1 MQFRLPTQ
9 LQQELLAYD
18 PTLKALAK
26 QQKVINSKTKKATHP
41 LGKPNQLI
49 PTEVLP
55 VSLYNDAIDNINLQ
69 AAPDRYQL
77 FTRIV
82 EGAVTPYAIL
92 YHFEQVWYAAWLPPK
107 HQKDQYI
114 YGYSFAFKDN
124 ASAHKMLPHRVRK
137 HLYVDNPN
145 KLSTYQLGR
154 VQYFTFNKLVTRQDI
169 IDGYDAKNWNIPGA
183 QAYYKK
189 SGNLCQQVKAFEDQL
204 FNTIPMWSDSQSTFA
219 RLRAINPASVIFTNG
234 YHYGQECRT
243 FWQQHDITKAVISY
257 DLLFKLITHYAHDS
271 GYDGDIY
278 RQLNKMLHII
288 ATPFFKKWIQARCD
302 QVNAMFNDT
311 SNQYLKCIRGPWAQ
325 IHVLFNAIAFV
336 YDVWPECPIDYYQT
350 YIVQLLSFKST
361 RQGTIITQ
369 AWLNKHMPVASFFSI
384 LEKEYEREINNTHTR
399 YYYDSDLQCPR
410 FYYSNWSDTVSMLDT
425 ILAHNACAT
434 EPLTL
439 DVPKRWRLM
448 EFHDHVQSVA
458 WKVKNKNESLPQD
471 LFPEP
476 VKLELGSSRWTF
488 FQPVDTH
495 QLAAWGQAVRNC
507 VGSASGYADGVRKKK
522 HFIVLCM
529 IDSKPM
535 FTIQLEVNMGMM
547 SVKQIAGIGNA
558 RLTDEERELYTT
570 AFSKALT
577 QRESALASA

>member
-1 MQFRLPTQ
+1 MQFRLPAQ

-18 PTLKALAK
+18 PTLKSLAK
-26 QQKVINSKTKKATHP
+26 QQKTTNKTKKTAYP

-49 PTEVLP
+49 PTDVLP
-55 VSLYNDAIDNINLQ
+55 VSLYNDAVNNINSQ

-82 EGAVTPYAIL
+82 DRVVTPYAIL

-107 HQKDQYI
+107 GKEDQYI
-114 YGYSFAFKDN
+114 YGYSYAFKDN
-124 ASAHKMLPHRVRK
+124 SSAHKMLPYSIRNQ
-137 HLYVDNPN
+137 LNQ
-145 KLSTYQLGR
+145 LSTYQVGR
-154 VQYFTFNKLVTRQDI
+154 VQYFTYSKTVTKQDI
-169 IDGYDAKNWNIPGA
+169 IDGHDAKNWNIPGVR
-183 QAYYKK
+183 AYYKK
-189 SGNLCQQVKAFEDQL
+189 SGNLYQQLRAFEEQL
-204 FNTIPMWSDSQSTFA
+204 YNTIPIWTDSRSTFA
-219 RLRAINPASVIFTNG
+219 RLKAINPASVIFDNDYYNG
-234 YHYGQECRT
+234 NACTEY
-243 FWQQHDITKAVISY
+243 WQQHDITKTTISY
-257 DLLFKLITHYAHDS
+257 EFLFSLITHYAHRS
-271 GYDGDIY
+271 GYDGNEF
-278 RQLNKMLHII
+278 RKLNKVLHII
-288 ATPFFKKWIQARCD
+288 ATPFFKKWIQSKCNE
-302 QVNAMFNDT
+302 VNT
-311 SNQYLKCIRGPWAQ
+311 QYYNPDNKLIRTIHAPWCQ
-325 IHVLFNAIAFV
+325 IHALFDTISWV
-336 YDVWPECPIDYYQT
+336 YEVWPECPIDYCQT
-350 YIVQLLSFKST
+350 YINQLLSFKCN
-361 RQGTIITQ
+361 RHGTVLTQ

-384 LEKEYEREINNTHTR
+384 LEKEFDKEINNTRTR
-399 YYYDSDLQCPR
+399 YNYDENLQLPR
-410 FYYSNWSDTVSMLDT
+410 FYYSDWADTIAMLDT
-425 ILAHNACAT
+425 IFAHNECAT

-439 DVPKRWRLM
+439 DVPKRWRLS

-476 VKLELGSSRWTF
+476 VKLELGSSKWTF

-577 QRESALASA
+577 QRESALTSA

>member
-9 LQQELLAYD
+9 LQQELMAYD
-18 PTLKALAK
+18 PALKALAK
-26 QQKVINSKTKKATHP
+26 QQTVPNKTKKTTHP

-55 VSLYNDAIDNINLQ
+55 VSLYNDAIDNINSQ

-77 FTRIV
+77 FTRIIDRV
-82 EGAVTPYAIL
+82 VTPYAIL

-107 HQKDQYI
+107 GQEDQYV
-114 YGYSFAFKDN
+114 YGYSYAFKDN
-124 ASAHKMLPHRVRK
+124 TSAYKMLPRK
-137 HLYVDNPN
+137 IRENLSE
-145 KLSTYQLGR
+145 LSTYHVGR
-154 VQYFTFNKLVTRQDI
+154 VQYFTYNKLVTKQDI
-169 IDGYDAKNWNIPGA
+169 IDGHDARNWNIPSV
-183 QAYYKK
+183 QSYYKK
-189 SGNLCQQVKAFEDQL
+189 SGNLFQQLKGFEDRL
-204 FNTIPMWSDSQSTFA
+204 FNTIPMWSDSRSTFA
-219 RLRAINPASVIFTNG
+219 RLQAISPACVIFTND
-234 YHYGQECRT
+234 YRYGQECT
-243 FWQQHDITKAVISY
+243 AYWQHNDITKAVISY
-257 DLLFKLITHYAHDS
+257 DLLFKLITTYAHS
-271 GYDGDIY
+271 NSYDGDSY
-278 RQLNKMLHII
+278 RRLNKLLHII
-288 ATPFFKKWIQARCD
+288 ATPFFKKWIQTKCD
-302 QVNAMFNDT
+302 EVNANFYNPN
-311 SNQYLKCIRGPWAQ
+311 NQLLQSIRAPWVQ
-325 IHVLFNAIAFV
+325 IHTLFNAIDLV
-336 YDVWPECPIDYYQT
+336 REIWPNCPIDYYQSH
-350 YIVQLLSFKST
+350 INQLLSFKST
-361 RQGTIITQ
+361 RHGTLLTQ

-384 LEKEYEREINNTHTR
+384 LEKEYDKEMNSTRTR
-399 YYYDSDLQCPR
+399 YNYDEELQHPR
-410 FYYSNWSDTVSMLDT
+410 FYYSNWTDTISMLDT
-425 ILAHNACAT
+425 VLAHNACAT

-448 EFHDHVQSVA
+448 EFHDHIQSVA

-476 VKLELGSSRWTF
+476 VKLELGSSKWTF

-529 IDSKPM
+529 IDNKPQ

-547 SVKQIAGIGNA
+547 SVKQIAGIGNT

>member
-9 LQQELLAYD
+9 LQQELMAYD
-18 PTLKALAK
+18 PALKALAK
-26 QQKVINSKTKKATHP
+26 QQTVTNKTKKTTHP

-55 VSLYNDAIDNINLQ
+55 VSLYNDAIDNINSQ

-77 FTRIV
+77 FTRIIDRV
-82 EGAVTPYAIL
+82 VTPYAIL

-107 HQKDQYI
+107 GQEDQYV
-114 YGYSFAFKDN
+114 YGYSYAFKDN
-124 ASAHKMLPHRVRK
+124 ASAYKMLPRK
-137 HLYVDNPN
+137 IRENLSE
-145 KLSTYQLGR
+145 LSTYHVGR
-154 VQYFTFNKLVTRQDI
+154 VQYFTYNKLVTKQDI
-169 IDGYDAKNWNIPGA
+169 IDGHDARNRNIPSD
-183 QAYYKK
+183 QSYYKK
-189 SGNLCQQVKAFEDQL
+189 SVNLFQQLKGFEDRL
-204 FNTIPMWSDSQSTFA
+204 FNTIPMWSDSRSAFA
-219 RLRAINPASVIFTNG
+219 RLQAISSACVIFTND
-234 YHYGQECRT
+234 YRYGQECKAY
-243 FWQQHDITKAVISY
+243 WQNNDIAKAVISY
-257 DLLFKLITHYAHDS
+257 DLLFKLITTYAHS
-271 GYDGDIY
+271 NSYDGDSY
-278 RQLNKMLHII
+278 RKLNKLLHII
-288 ATPFFKKWIQARCD
+288 ATPFFKKWIQTKCD
-302 QVNAMFNDT
+302 EVNANFYNPN
-311 SNQYLKCIRGPWAQ
+311 NQLLKSIRAPWVQ
-325 IHVLFNAIAFV
+325 IHTLFNAIDLV
-336 YDVWPECPIDYYQT
+336 HEIWPNCPIDYYQSH
-350 YIVQLLSFKST
+350 INQLLSFKST
-361 RQGTIITQ
+361 RHGTLLTQ

-384 LEKEYEREINNTHTR
+384 LEKEYDKEMNSTRTR
-399 YYYDSDLQCPR
+399 YNYDEELQHFR
-410 FYYSNWSDTVSMLDT
+410 FYYSNWTDTISMLDT
-425 ILAHNACAT
+425 VLAHNACAT

-448 EFHDHVQSVA
+448 EFHDHIQSVA

-476 VKLELGSSRWTF
+476 VKLELGSSKWTF

-529 IDSKPM
+529 IDSKPQ

>member
-18 PTLKALAK
+18 PALKALAK
-26 QQKVINSKTKKATHP
+26 QQKTTNKTKKATHP

-55 VSLYNDAIDNINLQ
+55 ASLYNDAVDNINSQ

-77 FTRIV
+77 FTRIIDRV
-82 EGAVTPYAIL
+82 VTPYAIL

-107 HQKDQYI
+107 GQEDQYV
-114 YGYSFAFKDN
+114 YGYSYAFKDN
-124 ASAHKMLPHRVRK
+124 ASAHRMLPYPIRNQ
-137 HLYVDNPN
+137 LN
-145 KLSTYQLGR
+145 KLSTYQVGR
-154 VQYFTFNKLVTRQDI
+154 VQYFTYSKLVTKQDI
-169 IDGYDAKNWNIPGA
+169 IDGHDGKNWNIPSVMS
-183 QAYYKK
+183 YYKK
-189 SGNLCQQVKAFEDQL
+189 SGNLYQQLNAFAGQL
-204 FNTIPMWSDSQSTFA
+204 YSTIPVWSDSRSTFA
-219 RLRAINPASVIFTNG
+219 RLQAINPACVIFTND
-234 YHYGQECRT
+234 YRYGQECKDY
-243 FWQQHDITKAVISY
+243 WQQHDITKAVISY
-257 DLLFKLITHYAHDS
+257 DLLFKLITHYAHGS

-278 RQLNKMLHII
+278 RKLNKLLHII

-302 QVNAMFNDT
+302 EVNTNFYNPK
-311 SNQYLKCIRGPWAQ
+311 NQLLKSIHAPWSQ
-325 IHVLFNAIAFV
+325 IHVLFNTISWV
-336 YDVWPECPIDYYQT
+336 YEVWPNCPIDYYQSHI
-350 YIVQLLSFKST
+350 YQLLSFKST
-361 RQGTIITQ
+361 RHGSLLTQ

-384 LEKEYEREINNTHTR
+384 LEKEYDKEMNSTR
-399 YYYDSDLQCPR
+399 TRFTYDEELQHPR
-410 FYYSNWSDTVSMLDT
+410 FYYSNWSDTISMLDT
-425 ILAHNACAT
+425 VLAHNECAT

-448 EFHDHVQSVA
+448 EFHDHIQSVA

-476 VKLELGSSRWTF
+476 VKLELGSSKWTF

-495 QLAAWGQAVRNC
+495 QLAAWGLAVRNC

-558 RLTDEERELYTT
+558 RLTDEQRELYTT

-577 QRESALASA
+577 QRESALTSA